1 LAQKEDSFAAYRL
14 KFSVICLLRTSF
26 ARLG

>member
-1 LAQKEDSFAAYRL
+1 MLTTKLFISNSTMVERDF
-14 KFSVICLLRTSF
+14 LLRTSF